1 MYNFVLIA
9 LSIYRFVIVG
19 KWWTSKNEK
28 KKNKKKNK

>member
-19 KWWTSKNEK
+19 KWWASKNEK
-28 KKNKKKNK
+28 NKK